1 MPRMASPR
9 LPLPARSV
17 LVVLLAGLL
26 LPTPATAHD
35 PKADWSKHATRG
47 KPHPQAQDA
56 RRFLTSRQGALQLP
70 LPEEKD
76 AFTFVVFGDRTGGPA
91 EGVAVL
97 DQAVSEVNLLEPD
110 LVMTVGDLIQGY
122 NEEPEWL
129 AEMREFKGIMDKLLC
144 PWFPVVGNHDIYWRG
159 KGPKPKGEHEANY
172 ELHFGP
178 LWYAFEHK
186 NCWFIALHSDEGDPA
201 TGLKAFDKPASQKM
215 SVEQHEWLASVLQ
228 KAKGADHVFLF
239 LHHPRWLK
247 RGYGDDWDR
256 VHDLLK
262 SAGNV
267 TAVFAGHI
275 HRMRYDGKRDG
286 IEYFTLAT
294 VGGHQDA
301 FAAKAGFVHQ
311 YHVVVV
317 RKDRPLA
324 VAAFPVGAAMDPRAI
339 TGDVSKDI
347 EALHRDLVP
356 RFDKRPAFAADGSL
370 DGWTELEVSNP
381 AKSPIEA
388 TLALESDDSRWSFE
402 PDHQHVVVP
411 PGGSTKFALRLRRAA
426 GGFDEDLRAPIA
438 ILDVD
443 YLAENLRVPLPTR
456 EWAVPLATG
465 AATQAPAKED
475 RALRLDGRAQAVL
488 VHSGRLKLPDG
499 PFTLEGWIRPGDMAG
514 RRGLFAKTEASEY
527 GIFVSDGAPSF
538 SVHLDGRYAKVEGA
552 PSSLARGRWQHVA
565 GVHDGSELR
574 LYVDGRLVAR
584 AAAVGKRTTNE
595 LPLVLGADVNQSGL
609 PTSHFEGDLDEVRLS
624 TSAVYVGDS
633 FQPARRLPVDASTR
647 FLYRFDGVLWPL
659 VADAG
664 PAGLDAEAVGAP
676 RLVPAGAP

>member
-1 MPRMASPR
+1 MLLPR
-9 LPLPARSV
+9 LQVPLRLALRALVAACCLAP
-17 LVVLLAGLL
+17 LVVG
-26 LPTPATAHD
+26 HD
-35 PKADWSKHATRG
+35 GKTDWSKHATRT
-47 KPHPQAQDA
+47 KPHPEKHDP

-159 KGPKPKGEHEANY
+159 KGQKPEGEHEANY

-186 NCWFIALHSDEGDPA
+186 NSWFIALHSDEGDPA
-201 TGLKAFDKPASQKM
+201 SGLKAFDKPASQKM
-215 SVEQHEWLASVLQ
+215 SVEQFEWLASVLA

-256 VHDLLK
+256 VHELLK

-339 TGDVSKDI
+339 TGEVSKDI
-347 EALHRDLVP
+347 EMLHRDLVP
-356 RFDKRPAFAADGSL
+356 RFEKRPAFAADGSL
-370 DGWTELEVSNP
+370 DGWTELEVANP
-381 AKSPIEA
+381 TKSPIEA
-388 TLALESDDSRWSFE
+388 TLTLESDDSRWHFE
-402 PDHQHVVVP
+402 PDHQHMVVP
-411 PGGSTKFALRLRRAA
+411 PGGSTKFALRMRRAA
-426 GGFDEDLRAPIA
+426 GGFDENLRAPIA
-438 ILDVD
+438 VLDVD

-456 EWAVPLATG
+456 EWAVPLATRDV
-465 AATQAPAKED
+465 AQVPAKED
-475 RALRLDGRAQAVL
+475 RALRLDGRGQAVL
-488 VHSGRLKLPDG
+488 VSTGRLQLPDG
-499 PFTLEGWIRPGDMAG
+499 AFTLEGWIRPGDMSG

-538 SVHLDGRYAKVEGA
+538 SVHLDGRYAKVDGA
-552 PSSLARGRWQHVA
+552 AASLAHGRWQHIA

-574 LYVDGRLVAR
+574 LYVDGKLVGR
-584 AAAVGKRTTNE
+584 APATGKRTTNQ
-595 LPLVLGADVNQSGL
+595 LPLVLGADVNQSGQ
-609 PTSHFEGDLDEVRLS
+609 PTSFFEGDIDEVRL
-624 TSAVYVGDS
+624 TTGAVYAGDS
-633 FQPARRLPVDASTR
+633 FAPARHLSVDPSTR

-659 VADAG
+659 VADAS
-664 PAGLDAEAVGAP
+664 ATGLDAEAVGAP
-676 RLVPAGAP
+676 RLVPIEAR

>member
-1 MPRMASPR
+1 M
-9 LPLPARSV
+9 PLPRS
-17 LVVLLAGLL
+17 ALL
-26 LPTPATAHD
+26 LQLALHVTLACGLIAPAAVAHD
-35 PKADWSKHATRG
+35 GKADWSKHATRG
-47 KPHPQAQDA
+47 TPHPETQDP

-122 NEEPEWL
+122 NEEPEWM

-172 ELHFGP
+172 EMHFGP

-186 NCWFIALHSDEGDPA
+186 NCWFIALHSDEGDPE
-201 TGLKAFDKPASQKM
+201 TGLKAINQPASQKM
-215 SVEQHEWLASVLQ
+215 SAEQYEWLASVLE
-228 KAKGADHVFLF
+228 KTKGADHVFLF

-294 VGGHQDA
+294 VGGHQEA
-301 FAAKAGFVHQ
+301 YAAQAGFLHQ

-324 VAAFPVGAAMDPRAI
+324 VAAFPVGAAMDPRAV
-339 TGDVSKDI
+339 TGAVS
-347 EALHRDLVP
+347 EQVELLHSALKP
-356 RFDKRPAFAADGSL
+356 RFGARPEFAADGSL
-370 DGWTELEVSNP
+370 DGWTELEVANP
-381 AKSPIEA
+381 TKAPIEA
-388 TLALESDDSRWSFE
+388 TLALESQDNRWSFE

-411 PGGSTKFALRLRRAA
+411 PGGATKFALRMRRAA
-426 GGFDEDLRAPIA
+426 GAFDEHLRAPVA

-443 YLAENLRVPLPTR
+443 YLAENLRVPIPTR
-456 EWAVPLATG
+456 EWAVPVSAKLIAHP
-465 AATQAPAKED
+465 APKED
-475 RALRLDGRAQAVL
+475 RALRLDGRTQALRVE
-488 VHSGRLKLPDG
+488 SKRLALPDG
-499 PFTLEGWIRPGDMAG
+499 AFTLEGWIRPGDMSG
-514 RRGLFAKTEASEY
+514 RRGLFAKTEQSEY

-538 SVHLDGRYAKVEGA
+538 TVHLDGRYASVEGA
-552 PSSLARGRWQHVA
+552 PASLARDRWQHVA
-565 GVHDGSELR
+565 GVHDGAELR
-574 LYVDGRLVAR
+574 LYVDGRLV
-584 AAAVGKRTTNE
+584 GRTEAKGRRTPND
-595 LPLVLGADVNQSGL
+595 LPLVLGADVNKDGQ
-609 PTSHFEGDLDEVRLS
+609 PTSYYAGEIDEVRVS
-624 TSAVYVGDS
+624 EGARYAGEQFT
-633 FQPARRLPVDASTR
+633 PARRLEADARAR
-647 FLYRFDGVLWPL
+647 FHYRFDGALWPL
-659 VADAG
+659 VLDAS
-664 PAGLDAEAVGAP
+664 PVGLDAESVGSPELVPVGA
-676 RLVPAGAP
+676 R

>member
-1 MPRMASPR
+1 MALPR
-9 LPLPARSV
+9 PA
-17 LVVLLAGLL
+17 LL
-26 LPTPATAHD
+26 LHLALHVPLACGLIAPSADAHD
-35 PKADWSKHATRG
+35 GKADWSKHATRG
-47 KPHPQAQDA
+47 TPHPETQDP

-76 AFTFVVFGDRTGGPA
+76 AFSFVVFGDRTGGPA

-172 ELHFGP
+172 EMHFGP

-186 NCWFIALHSDEGDPA
+186 NCWFIALHSDEGEPT
-201 TGLKAFDKPASQKM
+201 TGLKAFNVPAAQKM
-215 SVEQHEWLASVLQ
+215 SVEQFEWLASVLA

-256 VHDLLK
+256 VHELLK

-301 FAAKAGFVHQ
+301 FAAKAGFLHQ

-347 EALHRDLVP
+347 EALHAALVP
-356 RFDKRPAFAADGSL
+356 RFGARLEFAADGAL
-370 DGWTELEVSNP
+370 DGWTELEVANP
-381 AKSPIEA
+381 TRSPVEA
-388 TLALESDDSRWSFE
+388 TVALESDDNRWSFE
-402 PDHQHVVVP
+402 PDHQHMVVP
-411 PGGSTKFALRLRRAA
+411 PGGATKFALRLRRAA
-426 GGFDEDLRAPIA
+426 GAFDEHLRAPIA
-438 ILDVD
+438 TLDVD
-443 YLAENLRVPLPTR
+443 YLADNLRVPLPTR
-456 EWAVPLATG
+456 EWAVPLSAKQV
-465 AATQAPAKED
+465 AQSAPKED
-475 RALRLDGRAQAVL
+475 RALRLDGRAQALRVD
-488 VHSGRLKLPDG
+488 SRRLALPDG
-499 PFTLEGWIRPGDMAG
+499 AFTLEGWIRPGDMSG
-514 RRGLFAKTEASEY
+514 RRGLFAKTEQSEY

-538 SVHLDGRYAKVEGA
+538 TVHLGGRYAKVEGA
-552 PSSLARGRWQHVA
+552 PASLARDRWQHVA
-565 GVHDGSELR
+565 GVHDGAELR
-574 LYVDGRLVAR
+574 LYVDGALVGR
-584 AAAVGKRTTNE
+584 AAAQGKRTKND
-595 LPLVLGADVNQSGL
+595 LPLILGADVNKDGQ
-609 PTSHFEGDLDEVRLS
+609 PASHYAGDIDEVRLS
-624 TSAVYVGDS
+624 EGARYAGERFT
-633 FQPARRLPVDASTR
+633 PARRLESDPLAR
-647 FLYRFDGVLWPL
+647 FHYRFDGALWPL
-659 VADAG
+659 VLDAG
-664 PAGLDAEAVGAP
+664 PGGLEAEAIGAP
-676 RLVPAGAP
+676 ALVPAGAP

>member
-1 MPRMASPR
+1 M
-9 LPLPARSV
+9 PLPRS
-17 LVVLLAGLL
+17 ALL
-26 LPTPATAHD
+26 LQLALHVPLACGLMAPAAGAHD
-35 PKADWSKHATRG
+35 GKADWSKHATRG
-47 KPHPQAQDA
+47 TPHPETKDP

-110 LVMTVGDLIQGY
+110 LVMTVGDLIEGY
-122 NEEPEWL
+122 NEESAWL
-129 AEMREFKGIMDKLLC
+129 AQMREFKGIMDKLLC

-186 NCWFIALHSDEGDPA
+186 NSWFIALHSDEGDPA
-201 TGLKAFDKPASQKM
+201 TGLKAFDKPASQAM
-215 SVEQHEWLASVLQ
+215 SIEQHEWLASVLE

-256 VHDLLK
+256 VHELLK

-275 HRMRYDGKRDG
+275 HRMRYDGERDG

-301 FAAKAGFVHQ
+301 FAAKAGFLHQ

-339 TGDVSKDI
+339 TGDVSMDI

-356 RFDKRPAFAADGSL
+356 RFGERPAFAADGSL
-370 DGWTELEVSNP
+370 DGWTELEVANP

-388 TLALESDDSRWSFE
+388 TLTLESDDSRWSFE
-402 PDHQHVVVP
+402 PDHQHLVVP
-411 PGGSTKFALRLRRAA
+411 PGGSTKFALRLRRPA
-426 GGFDEDLRAPIA
+426 GGFDEHLRAPIA

-443 YLAENLRVPLPTR
+443 LLADNLRVPLPTR
-456 EWAVPLATG
+456 EWPVPLGTRDVV
-465 AATQAPAKED
+465 QAPAKED
-475 RALRLDGRAQAVL
+475 RALRLDGRGQALL
-488 VHSGRLKLPDG
+488 VHHGRLQLPDG
-499 PFTLEGWIRPGDMAG
+499 PFTIEGWVRPGDMSG
-514 RRGLFAKTEASEY
+514 RRGLFAKTESSEF
-527 GIFVSDGAPSF
+527 GIFASDGAPSF
-538 SVHLDGRYAKVEGA
+538 TVHLDGRYATVEGA
-552 PSSLARGRWQHVA
+552 PASLARGRWQHVA
-565 GVHDGSELR
+565 GVHDGIELR
-574 LYVDGRLVAR
+574 LYVDGKLVGR
-584 AAAVGKRTTNE
+584 AAGAGKRTTNQ

-609 PTSHFEGDLDEVRLS
+609 PASHFEGDIDEVRL
-624 TSAVYVGDS
+624 TIGAAYAGDS
-633 FQPARRLPVDASTR
+633 FAPARRLAVEPATR

-659 VADAG
+659 VADSG
-664 PAGLDAEAVGAP
+664 PAGLDATAVGAP
-676 RLVPAGAP
+676 RLVPANAP